1 GGRGGSG
8 AHGPGAHDPGA
19 HGFVLESGPLL
30 LNRFYTLMRAT
41 RLYSVTNQAVQRQ
54 LQEFMA
60 VLLRGLEEEA
70 EIVLVTPS
78 GYFYLNNT
86 RSGAQAAL
94 LTAYPSLMAEFEHRG
109 VGGIRILQGVNSAE
123 VERFIQLFVGAE
135 DPALAKGLN
144 DALTEAAVTHV
155 LPLSPH
161 QVDIAELNDQ

>member
-70 EIVLVTPS
+70 EIVLVTAS

-86 RSGAQAAL
+86 RIPAQAAP
-94 LTAYPSLMAEFEHRG
+94 LTGYHSLIAQFEHP
-109 VGGIRILQGVNSAE
+109 GGG
-123 VERFIQLFVGAE
+123 G
-135 DPALAKGLN
+135 
-144 DALTEAAVTHV
+144 
-155 LPLSPH
+155 SPH
-161 QVDIAELNDQ
+161 LHGGNPAQ